1 MSALFSE
8 SDIKC
13 DIMECP
19 LRANSG
25 QYLTATLDKLLR
37 RGRHSLFQLIENP
50 APQLRRIAFGD
61 VDFARQ
67 RSQCAILRVE
77 QPIENGPFSTHI
89 KQMTDEYWKSPET
102 AADYAVRYTFAQLLD
117 WSPES
122 LLAYLT
128 EKADRGEIDRDY
140 ARRAIK
146 DAARTWYGMNDA
158 KRDLGIAD
166 IKIEKSPHKEGK
178 PRTKA
183 DD

>member
-1 MSALFSE
+1 
-8 SDIKC
+8 
-13 DIMECP
+13 
-19 LRANSG
+19 
-25 QYLTATLDKLLR
+25 
-37 RGRHSLFQLIENP
+37 
-50 APQLRRIAFGD
+50 
-61 VDFARQ
+61 
-67 RSQCAILRVE
+67 
-77 QPIENGPFSTHI
+77 
-89 KQMTDEYWKSPET
+89 MTDEYWKSPET

-146 DAARTWYGMNDA
+146 DAERTWYGMNDA